1 MAFLRRPLSM
11 LKAAHYLL
19 KQKQSIDIRGFIPYA
34 DGRSSERSDHMPT
47 ISYFYGIIIVMYLR
61 NKEHNPPH
69 VHAIT
74 QDFDAPFLI
83 ETGEIM
89 EGEFP
94 PKAKSLVKEF
104 ILKYQNELLEMWET
118 ETYKKLPPLN

>member
-1 MAFLRRPLSM
+1 MAFLRRPLSI
-11 LKAAHYLL
+11 LKAALYAR
-19 KQKQSIDIRGFIPYA
+19 KQSIDIRGFIPYT
-34 DGRSSERSDHMPT
+34 DIGSLERRDHMPT

-61 NKEHNPPH
+61 NREHNPPH
-69 VHAIT
+69 IHAIT

-104 ILKYQNELLEMWET
+104 ILKYRCWRCFIKQ
-118 ETYKKLPPLN
+118 

>member
-1 MAFLRRPLSM
+1 
-11 LKAAHYLL
+11 
-19 KQKQSIDIRGFIPYA
+19 
-34 DGRSSERSDHMPT
+34 MPT
-47 ISYFYGIIIVMYLR
+47 ISSFYGIIIVMYLR

-74 QDFDAPFLI
+74 QDFDAPFLL

-94 PKAKSLVKEF
+94 LKASALVKEF
-104 ILKYQNELLEMWET
+104 ILKYKAELMEMWKDEN
-118 ETYKKLPPLN
+118 YRKLPPIE